1 LLGDWS
7 ITDDIVANYVV
18 RNDGDAPLEI
28 ERVTFLAQ
36 GYRVV
41 STMPLQ
47 INPWEESTM
56 QIAYNPAAEG
66 DFSTTMNIYTND
78 PTTRMKAVAVSGH
91 VYEPNTLS
99 VDGERMQDGSYQLA
113 ISLDNYTN
121 IVGVQYDIHWRSD
134 MTTSQAAFTP
144 TVRLQN
150 HTYAIMPIGQN
161 TYRVLIYSLSNTP
174 ITGKEGELHQLLF
187 TPQGD
192 VDYCGDVLTIDNI
205 VLSNANGTDKV
216 SQSTVLHHLPTTQYS
231 EQTIT
236 ACDQYV
242 YNNKVYQS
250 SATYIDTLQT
260 IGGCDS
266 IVTTYLT
273 ILPEATTESEE
284 LALCPSELP
293 YEWHGQ
299 SITEAGTYSA
309 AEPYAGMECDSVIH
323 ELTLNVYVQTLPAS
337 ITLPTAREGEVID
350 VVIPTAEIQALI
362 GTEVW
367 YAPNALVVWYIQQDS
382 DWTSLTDEPVATGIE
397 EVVLKYVVETD
408 CGDVESDSMV
418 IAVVPQTGIENIHS
432 LSSTS
437 KCQKILYEDHIYIIR
452 EGKVYSVLG
461 QEM

>member
-1 LLGDWS
+1 
-7 ITDDIVANYVV
+7 
-18 RNDGDAPLEI
+18 
-28 ERVTFLAQ
+28 
-36 GYRVV
+36 
-41 STMPLQ
+41 
-47 INPWEESTM
+47 
-56 QIAYNPAAEG
+56 
-66 DFSTTMNIYTND
+66 
-78 PTTRMKAVAVSGH
+78 
-91 VYEPNTLS
+91 
-99 VDGERMQDGSYQLA
+99 
-113 ISLDNYTN
+113 
-121 IVGVQYDIHWRSD
+121 
-134 MTTSQAAFTP
+134 
-144 TVRLQN
+144 
-150 HTYAIMPIGQN
+150 
-161 TYRVLIYSLSNTP
+161 
-174 ITGKEGELHQLLF
+174 
-187 TPQGD
+187 
-192 VDYCGDVLTIDNI
+192 
-205 VLSNANGTDKV
+205 
-216 SQSTVLHHLPTTQYS
+216 
-231 EQTIT
+231 
-236 ACDQYV
+236 
-242 YNNKVYQS
+242 VYQS